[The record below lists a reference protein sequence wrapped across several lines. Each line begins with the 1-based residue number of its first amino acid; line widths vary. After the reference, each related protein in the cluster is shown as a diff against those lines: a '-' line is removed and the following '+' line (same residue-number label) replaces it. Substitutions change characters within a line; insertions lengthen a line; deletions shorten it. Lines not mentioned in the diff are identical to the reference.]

1 MPFDEIIN
9 DFDFDIVSD
18 AMDGYADAVYISKE
32 RSERYDAIVGYAIL
46 GEHNGLP
53 GTHLTLDSVLRR
65 IDIIQSTRRLFD
77 LYDCPASLAPN
88 INSDDMVKIFDK
100 GIKANETEL
109 VLPFNDDIMNIDILM
124 MTYVAGCMLERK
136 MIDRNMM
143 MSCINVQERATDDS
157 NRHHRIFWRHVLSTL
172 DDEMLAT
179 FLKSNIPMLQN
190 FATTSPL
197 VAYPYDD
204 EQKAIIDRYV
214 RRYAKKPTF
223 SYLKGNPFGNW

>member
-1 MPFDEIIN
+1 MPFDDIIK
-9 DFDFDIVSD
+9 DFDFDIISD
-18 AMDGYADAVYISKE
+18 AMDGCADAVYISKE

-53 GTHLTLDSVLRR
+53 RTHLTLDSVLRR

-77 LYDCPASLAPN
+77 LYDCPASLVPN
-88 INSDDMVKIFDK
+88 INSDDMIKVFDK
-100 GIKANETEL
+100 GVKSNDTGLA
-109 VLPFNDDIMNIDILM
+109 LPFNDDIMNIDILM

-157 NRHHRIFWRHVLSTL
+157 NRHHRIFWRHVLNTL

-223 SYLKGNPFGNW
+223 SYLKGNPFGDR